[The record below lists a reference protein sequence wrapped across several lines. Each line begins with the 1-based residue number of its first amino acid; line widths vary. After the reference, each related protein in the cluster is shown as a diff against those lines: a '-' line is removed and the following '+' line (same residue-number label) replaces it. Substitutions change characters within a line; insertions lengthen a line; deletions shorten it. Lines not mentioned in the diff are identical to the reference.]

1 MEEFKNVAGNIRKYR
16 KRKNLTQA
24 QLAEMFSVTSQN
36 ISKWEK
42 GISMPDISNLWKL
55 AQFFSISLEELLG
68 VSSAPKRCKAMI
80 AIDGGGTKTEFI
92 LFDDKGRVIKRKI
105 SGGSNMNSLGSQTAF
120 SVIKSGI
127 EDLLLESCDVSAI
140 YAGISGC
147 GLEDN
152 RKKMLMFLKRNFSD
166 IKIDVR
172 SDLTNVMCSSMDCSK
187 MISVICGTGSIVCA
201 KTLTATHNI
210 GGWGYALDSG
220 GSGYDFGRDAICAA
234 LSERDGIGD
243 KTLITSYVE
252 QKLNGNVR
260 DKISYIYSNG
270 KDYIASFAGMVF
282 RAFNEGDRVA
292 EEIVDRNMDRLYF
305 LIKSAY
311 DMYDCGNIVVISGGL
326 VSQKE
331 ILGNRLRS
339 RAGNKLRFIFN
350 DIPPIVGAAVC
361 CIRNLYDPDAD
372 IPEFRRSFISSYEK
386 YMCEEKYD

>member
-1 MEEFKNVAGNIRKYR
+1 
-16 KRKNLTQA
+16 
-24 QLAEMFSVTSQN
+24 
-36 ISKWEK
+36 
-42 GISMPDISNLWKL
+42 MPDISNLWKL

-68 VSSAPKRCKAMI
+68 VSSASKRCKAMI

-270 KDYIASFAGMVF
+270 KDYIASFADMVF

>member
-68 VSSAPKRCKAMI
+68 VSSASKRCKAMI

-172 SDLTNVMCSSMDCSK
+172 SDADC
-187 MISVICGTGSIVCA
+187 
-201 KTLTATHNI
+201 
-210 GGWGYALDSG
+210 Y
-220 GSGYDFGRDAICAA
+220 
-234 LSERDGIGD
+234 
-243 KTLITSYVE
+243 
-252 QKLNGNVR
+252 
-260 DKISYIYSNG
+260 
-270 KDYIASFAGMVF
+270 
-282 RAFNEGDRVA
+282 
-292 EEIVDRNMDRLYF
+292 
-305 LIKSAY
+305 
-311 DMYDCGNIVVISGGL
+311 
-326 VSQKE
+326 
-331 ILGNRLRS
+331 
-339 RAGNKLRFIFN
+339 
-350 DIPPIVGAAVC
+350 P
-361 CIRNLYDPDAD
+361 
-372 IPEFRRSFISSYEK
+372 
-386 YMCEEKYD
+386 

>member
-80 AIDGGGTKTEFI
+80 AIYGGGTKTEFI

-152 RKKMLMFLKRNFSD
+152 RKKLLMFLKKNFSD

-201 KTLTATHNI
+201 KTLTAVHNI

-220 GSGYDFGRDAICAA
+220 GS
-234 LSERDGIGD
+234 
-243 KTLITSYVE
+243 
-252 QKLNGNVR
+252 
-260 DKISYIYSNG
+260 
-270 KDYIASFAGMVF
+270 
-282 RAFNEGDRVA
+282 
-292 EEIVDRNMDRLYF
+292 
-305 LIKSAY
+305 
-311 DMYDCGNIVVISGGL
+311 
-326 VSQKE
+326 
-331 ILGNRLRS
+331 
-339 RAGNKLRFIFN
+339 
-350 DIPPIVGAAVC
+350 
-361 CIRNLYDPDAD
+361 
-372 IPEFRRSFISSYEK
+372 
-386 YMCEEKYD
+386 